1 MTARPMSMSGLG
13 GSGGVGVFGTG
24 SRGGANA
31 RSARRLEAALRCVVM
46 AWRRWMLLAIVAWGV
61 AAGALAIGL
70 HNRAQ
75 QSLLVWNLMCP
86 GAYPCQQPREVG
98 SMVGPGYVGWFVGAG
113 VLLLVGVTSTVVVWR
128 RRRSRGRAGSL
139 AASS

>member
-1 MTARPMSMSGLG
+1 MT
-13 GSGGVGVFGTG
+13 
-24 SRGGANA
+24 
-31 RSARRLEAALRCVVM
+31 
-46 AWRRWMLLAIVAWGV
+46 WRRWMSLAIVAWGA

-75 QSLLVWNLMCP
+75 QSPLLWNLMCP
-86 GAYPCQQPREVG
+86 GAYPCQQPPEIG

-113 VLLLVGVTSTVVVWR
+113 VLFLVGVTSVVAWR
-128 RRRSRGRAGSL
+128 TRRSRGCAGSL